1 MQGTKEKQQDRL
13 KKLDTLIDVLVKF
26 REALPLFY
34 EEYNAVL
41 ERQEDRKQK
50 EISKYVDKQENKG
63 LIYKHGG
70 NNISLPTPHKH
81 KGKKLKCTLATNK
94 EISTKRKFKT
104 YKQEEERITKKG
116 KDGNKRKLR
125 EQKRNWEE

>member
-1 MQGTKEKQQDRL
+1 MEAITRCL
-13 KKLDTLIDVLVKF
+13 PSF
-26 REALPLFY
+26 R
-34 EEYNAVL
+34 
-41 ERQEDRKQK
+41 
-50 EISKYVDKQENKG
+50 
-63 LIYKHGG
+63 
-70 NNISLPTPHKH
+70 H
-81 KGKKLKCTLATNK
+81 KGNKMYASTNK

>member
-1 MQGTKEKQQDRL
+1 M
-13 KKLDTLIDVLVKF
+13 
-26 REALPLFY
+26 EAIIRCLPSF
-34 EEYNAVL
+34 
-41 ERQEDRKQK
+41 
-50 EISKYVDKQENKG
+50 
-63 LIYKHGG
+63 
-70 NNISLPTPHKH
+70 KH
-81 KGKKLKCTLATNK
+81 KGIEMYASTNK

>member
-1 MQGTKEKQQDRL
+1 MMY
-13 KKLDTLIDVLVKF
+13 
-26 REALPLFY
+26 A
-34 EEYNAVL
+34 
-41 ERQEDRKQK
+41 
-50 EISKYVDKQENKG
+50 
-63 LIYKHGG
+63 
-70 NNISLPTPHKH
+70 
-81 KGKKLKCTLATNK
+81 ATNK